1 MLRCWAGLP
10 GSNLFEVCTH
20 NDHYIRY
27 TPGQPF
33 SINPGD
39 GPDFVGIPVDQ
50 RLKKSDPPTTVIK
63 WPRRLVFSGTG
74 SRLKVRQ
81 EAKPVVLHTI
91 QYLLRRRLS
100 SADQIFLLRSF
111 RMLMRYLDKT
121 LCVLP
126 N

>member
-1 MLRCWAGLP
+1 MEGSAAIGVKHGVVSLEKKNKTQCCDVGLP

-20 NDHYIRY
+20 NDHYIMY

-39 GPDFVGIPVDQ
+39 GLDFVGIPVDQ
-50 RLKKSDPPTTVIK
+50 HLKKSDPPTTVIK

-81 EAKPVVLHTI
+81 
-91 QYLLRRRLS
+91 
-100 SADQIFLLRSF
+100 
-111 RMLMRYLDKT
+111 
-121 LCVLP
+121 
-126 N
+126 